1 MCRIRK
7 KINETHKG
15 ELKLSPN
22 DFVVKAAALAL
33 RKVPEVNSSW
43 METFIRQNH
52 NVDISIAVATDGGL
66 ITPIVF
72 GADIKVHVYSQLIQQ
87 KQH

>member
-1 MCRIRK
+1 MTKTLNLRQL
-7 KINETHKG
+7 INVSHQQD

-22 DFVVKAAALAL
+22 DFVIKAAALAL

-43 METFIRQNH
+43 METVIRHHH
-52 NVDISIAVATDGGL
+52 NVDISVAVSTEGGL

-72 GADIKVHVYSQLIQQ
+72 GADNKVSTV
-87 KQH
+87 

>member
-1 MCRIRK
+1 MIICDCRLRK
-7 KINETHKG
+7 NINKMHKG
-15 ELKLSPN
+15 DLKLSPN
-22 DFVVKAAALAL
+22 DFVIKAAALAL

-43 METFIRQNH
+43 METSIRQNH

-72 GADIKVHVYSQLIQQ
+72 AADTKVWTSLPF
-87 KQH
+87 